1 MRFKILLTPLFI
13 PRFRLTILEASFVVV
28 WVYNR
33 VVVIIQINRECYD
46 SIACWRMV
54 RVVPLIDIVK
64 VDIAFDRS

>member
-1 MRFKILLTPLFI
+1 MRLKILLTPLFI

-33 VVVIIQINRECYD
+33 VVVIIRINRECYD

>member
-1 MRFKILLTPLFI
+1 MRFKILLTPFFI

-33 VVVIIQINRECYD
+33 IVVWVYNRIVVR
-46 SIACWRMV
+46 IACLNV

-64 VDIAFDRS
+64 VYIAFDSS